1 MTEIAMYEYYIESDV
16 RARYI
21 RQAQEMRSAY
31 IRAMFVRI
39 GSGSKQ
45 AAAWAWKGIRSL
57 AHGSRGN
64 LSVPAPHH

>member
-1 MTEIAMYEYYIESDV
+1 MNEYYIESDV